1 MADKPTILCIEDEQE
16 MIELITLILTQHD
29 YQVVG
34 ALGGRAGLVKVAEL
48 KPSLVLL
55 DLMMPE
61 MDGWQ
66 VLQRMRADPEL
77 QRIPVIVVTA
87 KANEID
93 RIFGLEI
100 AQVEGYITK
109 PFGPQDLVRSVRRVL
124 DANTPESGQTAG

>member
-1 MADKPTILCIEDEQE
+1 MTDKPTILCIEDEQE
-16 MIELITLILTQHD
+16 MIDLITLILTQHD
-29 YQVVG
+29 YHVVS
-34 ALGGRAGLVKVAEL
+34 ALGGQAGLVKVAES

-66 VLQRMRADPEL
+66 LLQRMRANPEL
-77 QRIPVIVVTA
+77 QQIPVIVVTA

-100 AQVEGYITK
+100 AQVDGYITK
-109 PFGPQDLVRSVRRVL
+109 PFGPQDLVQNVRRVL
-124 DANTPESGQTAG
+124 RANRPDSG